1 MSTETPEMNE
11 PTAPTSPEV
20 PVTPEAPAS
29 NGGSLLGQQSE
40 PTNGDQGG
48 ERPEWLPE
56 KFQSPQAMAESYAE
70 LEKKLGSVNQAPES
84 YDISDDRYEGFE
96 FNRDEDLTGFMELA
110 KQNGIPQEGFEQMLD
125 FYVES
130 EMSRGAQ
137 DVQTRTDIAIETFG
151 GQEGFNK
158 AVSDLKTMAKAQL
171 DSDQQKLLHIATSAS
186 QKSGAAAIQLLSSI
200 LSNREPTQLGSRT
213 VVNNTGPSKEEIM
226 ERMKDPR
233 YKTDP
238 AFNASVFAD
247 LKKANGE

>member
-1 MSTETPEMNE
+1 MSEETTETTEVTTTETAETTMPE
-11 PTAPTSPEV
+11 
-20 PVTPEAPAS
+20 S
-29 NGGSLLGQQSE
+29 NGDSLLGQQPES
-40 PTNGDQGG
+40 PSGDQGG

-70 LEKKLGSVNQAPES
+70 LEKKLGSNQAPES

-130 EMSRGAQ
+130 EKSRGAQ
-137 DVQTRTDIAIETFG
+137 DMQARTDIALETFG
-151 GQEGFNK
+151 GQESFNK
-158 AVSDLKTMAKAQL
+158 AVSDLKTMANAQL
-171 DSDQQKLLHIATSAS
+171 DSDQQQLLHIATSAS
-186 QKSGAAAIQLLSSI
+186 QQSGAAVIQLVSSI

-213 VVNNTGPSKEEIM
+213 IVNNTGPSKDEILKRM
-226 ERMKDPR
+226 EDPR

>member
-1 MSTETPEMNE
+1 MSTETTE
-11 PTAPTSPEV
+11 TTEV
-20 PVTPEAPAS
+20 TTTETTETTTPEI
-29 NGGSLLGQQSE
+29 NGDSLLGQQSE

-70 LEKKLGSVNQAPES
+70 LEKKLGSNQAPES

-130 EMSRGAQ
+130 EKSRGAQ
-137 DVQTRTDIAIETFG
+137 DMQARTDIAMETFG

-158 AVSDLKTMAKAQL
+158 AVSDLNAMSKAQL
-171 DSDQQKLLHIATSAS
+171 DSNQQELLHIATSAS
-186 QKSGAAAIQLLSSI
+186 QQSGAAVIQLVSSI

-213 VVNNTGPSKEEIM
+213 VVNNTGPTKEEVLA
-226 ERMKDPR
+226 RMKDPR

-238 AFNASVFAD
+238 EFNASVIAD
-247 LKKANGE
+247 LKKINGE